1 MKSVPTILSRLRK
14 FVPERETK
22 YTVEEGFF
30 RSWILFDGARLIQVN
45 GILAQD
51 FADMLNGAYMYGT
64 LKGYSEVKDFVER
77 LLK

>member
-1 MKSVPTILSRLRK
+1 MKSTPTILSRLRK

-22 YTVEEGFF
+22 YSIEEGFF
-30 RSWILFDGARLIQVN
+30 RSWILFDGSKLVQVN
-45 GILAQD
+45 GTIAPMVV
-51 FADMLNGAYMYGT
+51 DMLNGAYMYGR